1 MKEHIGVQHKP
12 RYGVAVL
19 ANNILT
25 ELLQYATNLREVIAV
40 GVEFGFRVLRRRLRN
55 QATHKECK
63 EYRAH
68 SLFIHMPFSFQ
79 ILPWRLDRWGLP
91 IPCTQHFTEEIGA
104 LTWTRAE
111 PRRCCART
119 RSTAPDARVDLRESA
134 SARPASSCLVRTV
147 SPAPAG
153 RCRKV
158 PQSLFA

>member
-1 MKEHIGVQHKP
+1 MKEHIGIQHEL
-12 RYGVAVL
+12 RQGVPVL

-55 QATHKECK
+55 QATYKECK

-79 ILPWRLDRWGLP
+79 ILTWSLDRWGLP
-91 IPCTQHFTEEIGA
+91 IPCTQHFTEEIGT

-111 PRRCCART
+111 PRRCCALPAT
-119 RSTAPDARVDLRESA
+119 GARLSA
-134 SARPASSCLVRTV
+134 SARACAAATTSLPRI
-147 SPAPAG
+147 AG
-153 RCRKV
+153 RCV
-158 PQSLFA
+158 CG